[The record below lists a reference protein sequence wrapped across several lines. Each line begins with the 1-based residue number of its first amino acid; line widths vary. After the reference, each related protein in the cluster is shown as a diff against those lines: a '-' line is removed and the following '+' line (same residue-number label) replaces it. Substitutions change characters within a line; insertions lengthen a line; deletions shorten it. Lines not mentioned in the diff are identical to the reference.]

1 MSNRNHR
8 FSARFAALA
17 ATTAV
22 VASGLAAT
30 GASAQA
36 PGDDQRMRA
45 LEYQEQLQAEKA
57 FGAALSGAL
66 KI

>member
-36 PGDDQRMRA
+36 PADDQRMPA
-45 LEYQEQLQAEKA
+45 QESQEQLRAQQTFLQFMQSATR
-57 FGAALSGAL
+57 
-66 KI
+66 I

>member
-17 ATTAV
+17 ATTALA
-22 VASGLAAT
+22 ASGLAAT

-36 PGDDQRMRA
+36 PGHDQQMRA
-45 LEYQEQLQAEKA
+45 QENHEQTQALKTFA
-57 FGAALSGAL
+57 AALRSAAG
-66 KI
+66 I

>member
-45 LEYQEQLQAEKA
+45 LEYQEQLQALRT
-57 FGAALSGAL
+57 FGKALSSAA

>member
-30 GASAQA
+30 GAWAQPPGHDQRSAQA
-36 PGDDQRMRA
+36 ENTEQARA
-45 LEYQEQLQAEKA
+45 AEA
-57 FGAALSGAL
+57 FATALRGATR
-66 KI
+66 I

>member
-8 FSARFAALA
+8 FSPRFAALA
-17 ATTAV
+17 VTIAV

-45 LEYQEQLQAEKA
+45 QENLEQFYALKA
-57 FGAALSGAL
+57 FSAALSSAARF
-66 KI
+66 